1 MLTRLEVDGFK
12 NLVDFSID
20 FGPYTCIAGPNGI
33 GKSNIFDAIH
43 FLSLLADKPIIE
55 AAAAVRTGAGDL
67 DRLDDLF
74 FRSGSVRRDSFRIAV
89 EILVERQVSDDFGR
103 PGTATSTFLR
113 YEIEIGQKT
122 AIQGNV
128 GQSLD
133 IELRSESLHP
143 IRKGDAAR
151 KLRFPHSKSKFRDRA
166 VQNHRFTKAGYIS
179 TENSNGEEAEIVVH
193 QDGGSRGPGQKAPA
207 RRAPRTIVGT
217 TNTIAT
223 PTILAARREMQ
234 GWRLLS
240 LEPSAMR
247 RPDRLGRDPD
257 IVSDNGAHLAAALY
271 RLKNMEIDDGDAIA
285 NISSR
290 LSELVPVTHVDVIR
304 DEARQLLTLS
314 VTERDGQQFSASA
327 ISDGTL
333 RFLALAI
340 LAEDPRARSL
350 LCIEEPENGV
360 HPERLDSMANLVRD
374 LAVDADDEPED
385 GNAIRQAM
393 LATHS
398 PYFLQLQNK
407 EDVLLAREVV
417 QRNDG
422 GSIRLL
428 RCYPLEKTWRARS
441 GEANRALGLSM
452 MLEYLQ
458 PPANAQLTLPLEFQ
472 PAPLAPIP

>member
-12 NLVDFSID
+12 NLVDFAVD

-43 FLSLLADKPIIE
+43 FLSLLADKPLIE

-74 FRSGSVRRDSFRIAV
+74 FRSGSVRRHSFRIAA
-89 EILVERQVSDDFGR
+89 EMLVERQVFDDFGR
-103 PGTATSTFLR
+103 PGAATSTFLR
-113 YEIEIGQKT
+113 YEIEIGSKT
-122 AIQGNV
+122 AAPSDLGR
-128 GQSLD
+128 SLD

-143 IRKGDAAR
+143 IRKGDAAK

-179 TENSNGEEAEIVVH
+179 TEQSDGEEAEIVVH

-223 PTILAARREMQ
+223 PTVLAARREMQ

-257 IVSDNGAHLAAALY
+257 IVSDSGAHLAAALH
-271 RLKNMEIDDGDAIA
+271 RLKNVELGDGDAIA

-304 DEARQLLTLS
+304 DETRQLLTLS

-340 LAEDPRARSL
+340 LAEDPKAQSL

-374 LAVDADDEPED
+374 LAVDADDELEE
-385 GNAIRQAM
+385 GNVMRQAI

-398 PYFLQLQNK
+398 PYFLQLQNR
-407 EDVLLAREVV
+407 EDVLLAKEVV
-417 QRNDG
+417 QGKDG
-422 GSIRLL
+422 EPVRIL
-428 RCYPLEKTWRARS
+428 RCYPLEKTWRAKV
-441 GEANRALGLSM
+441 
-452 MLEYLQ
+452 
-458 PPANAQLTLPLEFQ
+458 
-472 PAPLAPIP
+472 